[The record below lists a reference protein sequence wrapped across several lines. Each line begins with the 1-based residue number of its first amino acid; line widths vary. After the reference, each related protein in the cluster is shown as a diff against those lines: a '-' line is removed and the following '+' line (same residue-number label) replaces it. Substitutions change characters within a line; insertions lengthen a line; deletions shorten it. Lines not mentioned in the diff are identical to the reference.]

1 MTDTLSTGALTQ
13 GAPSYQEVLGARESS
28 NNYQAVNQLGYLG
41 KYQMGG
47 MALQDIGYKD
57 AQGNWTGK
65 NGINSPQDFLASP
78 SVQEQAQMELM
89 DKQDSY
95 ISNYGTDKFIGTIF
109 QGIPVTQ
116 EGLRAASHLVGAKAV
131 DNMLRTGE
139 VPQDA
144 NGVKAIEYLQ
154 LGASISPTSKPAP
167 AATVGEQKQ
176 QRLQEV
182 SKTKQETLATKS
194 ESKQLEISGLSEAE
208 QNILNQ
214 GMSSYVRNGTTG
226 TAASR
231 AEEFLAAQDKLSAIQ
246 QRKVEEDS
254 NVIFEDLDNPL
265 QYTGNTLLS
274 TVNTIGN
281 LAGGLVSIPSSIR
294 AAYNLSDATNEGF
307 EKYQS
312 IIAKQQAGLNLSPS
326 EREFANTDEF
336 VNISQ
341 GMESMANA
349 QSIQDSFGILGD
361 YVNTELTD
369 DFVKEGVS
377 IFNEVVNRDLTLGEF
392 VSESVNLLTS
402 SPGALGQASVESLPY
417 VLASTYSLP
426 LTVASGWANN
436 QQEALDEFQKN
447 NDGDIPTGQELA
459 NVVMLS
465 GAQAL
470 VDHFGDRLVGGRGLR
485 NALKRVAGTRASDAV
500 THVVT
505 GTAGEFVA
513 EGGAE
518 ILGQLAASAGQG
530 NVDLAQAYASGLLGA
545 GAGGTTSG
553 AISAANLSVEALDNI
568 PESSGS
574 MTGVLGRARDAVTS
588 AATTA
593 RETVSQ
599 AAEVAQEP
607 TETTT
612 TTEQATT
619 AEEAPEADLDVRL
632 AQAFTESDANPDRAQ
647 EIEAPVREEYNSLKQ
662 EAMAIVQSG
671 VTDET
676 ITPEQQEVLG
686 RFGEA
691 QKVIRARNKEIKSR
705 DTARQANQL
714 ATAST
719 NSPAVQSAVS
729 NVLGSIELDP
739 EAITADQATAILGNN
754 NIRLNTEQRSKLEHH
769 VRVAKSMEEVGK
781 EVQFGGNGNIGI
793 NQYLEE
799 VGAALEINDVATA
812 NESLDA
818 LKSWQQQ
825 HVTKLQSNVHNG
837 KPMTARLRA
846 TVAKE
851 IKAMNAAVAKLE
863 NDLLYVDAPTQEE
876 QANVANNAIN
886 TNDTSSNT
894 AVDTERQV
902 ELVEKYSTSELRSNP
917 DKIYVF
923 GDNTL
928 RKGKGGQAAIRDES
942 NAMGIATKLLPSR
955 KDNAYFTDDQFEQNK
970 SIIDA
975 DIKAIK
981 DASQGKTVVLPTGG
995 LGTGL
1000 SDLGNKAPRTAAY
1013 LNKALKDAFG
1023 YDNPLGV
1030 AEQQAPE
1037 TALAVEDAP
1046 VAEASVSTEEVTT
1059 ELKEIFKEL
1068 DSDPAIVDQVV
1079 NDVLA
1084 LNEEGVQFDTALA
1097 GLREQ
1102 YGQNTIDAAVDSLSK
1117 LFPST
1122 RDSLAGRMTTPEGG
1136 GLKVPVKPEGQDARK
1151 FARSY
1156 NWIQAYYI
1164 PKTSKGNILQSVPN
1178 LISGQT
1184 ATSIA
1189 NFIGRD
1195 LTNDEAALVKDF
1207 KTKHASFKK
1216 VFDQLFDANPKKRDF
1231 RDNDPQLYLADF
1243 NEENISTAV
1252 WTAIYN
1258 WIATRGGDTFINDS
1272 PTINTMV
1279 GRDTKAD
1286 VPYELYNLLGKVG
1299 VGRNTLSETLGRD
1312 IMNLLHIQ
1320 TTGQAPHHLDSKMTN
1335 SVGQLALTV
1344 MKDMKVL
1351 TTSVVEAKELAKFNP
1366 KATQEDLKSN
1376 VKLNFYRIKTKLN
1389 SEGKEKV
1396 VKPLRDIATTLRQ
1409 ANLSVDKTSDRMW
1422 ANAFGDI
1429 SKRKEPSFE
1438 PIKKVAKKVKGS
1450 DQKITKAEQEILR
1463 KDQNRK
1469 HFIRDDEWAA
1479 FNALGLDNMAKI
1491 LGDKPKSEVHVTMR
1505 DRQVNINENI
1515 QRELGNFQEF
1525 VHMRDESGKEH
1536 FYFEHSKWTNGRYGI
1551 ESTLVNPQ
1559 GIKSHRAFIGQEGW
1573 VTTID
1578 PKANNRWFWAAMKEP
1593 LGIKSA
1599 EGIDAEM
1606 QQVIDILKG
1615 FLEEGEIDENNADI
1629 VTTYLNSST
1638 NKANQKAES
1647 FTALMNLAKYQ
1658 RADENNET
1666 FRTDMYIEIDGK
1678 TNGVILSMLQYADG
1692 ADREDLIARL
1702 GKGGIYAGDYA
1713 NFNEFKR
1720 DGNKDAYEEIA
1731 DIWMK
1736 SVQRAADAGN
1746 MNPKA
1751 FRGAQYIF
1759 GLIDLVRD
1767 ETGTKVVANQ
1777 KGERNLAKSPLMV
1790 TNYGSG
1796 DQSVQESLAENFIAR
1811 VYEMINDN
1819 PENYD
1824 FIARAV
1830 NAIVPNSLSPT
1841 TGMPLEE
1848 TINPENVNKIKN
1860 FIIDQFGGPVSDAIN
1875 ARYANTKAGQKAV
1888 NDTLDLMYRM
1898 HSAVRNDLIDKA
1910 TKQAIASGEVVEGIT
1925 TLSAEKMAEIE
1936 EQIKVLSPQIK
1947 TFYSKAN
1954 TDFNHNM
1961 SLAGSRTA
1969 TKADSGAY
1977 LIDAQYKEGGSYVT
1991 GQTNI
1996 KVPSAPGV
2004 AGGVTTIHSLDALIM
2019 SELYGGDVDVIGVHD
2034 AILVG
2039 LGDAQQGG
2047 EALNRATYNA
2057 MKSMTIPVEV
2067 LHSYDQAR
2075 KAFAAYSAR
2084 EDVDSK
2090 ALAKDFYNAGGN
2102 KLSYRKEEGKTVF
2115 GREAMNNRLAD
2126 IRRVAERSLKLKD
2139 EVLNTPNLVVHQYA
2153 DELGATA
2160 VTFNE
2165 TAVEAETQAQ
2175 KENIGKEAARST
2187 EEVFHEAMYHA
2198 NNPSQEGVELGSSS
2212 INETVSPSQYD
2223 STQVVDA
2230 TNVQEVFDN
2239 LPNTGGKQENDAH
2252 KAVLRERINHFG
2264 SFIMNPFRLHMR
2276 TKEDAPNYGVM
2287 TDSDIFIT
2295 NLAEGAPVTSSMLA
2309 RGIQMS
2315 NEEVMAHEL
2324 NHLVYLEGLS
2334 KDSQE
2339 RRQVERMFLA
2349 ARDQLDYT
2357 VFLNNPNAASEAEI
2371 EGAKATFNHMF
2382 FERSGQSLAEFAAF
2396 GTTNERFMNALEN
2409 VQLKPSKI
2417 FKGTIGEIF
2426 RNILNTLVDIISNRV
2441 LGLKGLSSD
2450 RKLVKLLDNMHRV
2463 NAKKRH
2469 GFLLRAEK
2477 AALTYQQVISKPVD
2491 LVANAVKKALTSKTL
2506 LNNRYSVISGTAQFL
2521 KASQD
2526 ERATAVMRKGFNE
2539 IRDNVIGTRNGFFV
2553 TTMDEIIGRTKG
2565 NAEVRDLARAAN
2577 IQLDQQRKQVKT
2589 AMTDNINQSFLTEM
2603 SDEDWVAVSKVF
2615 LKGDINR
2622 LLGLGLGTIQELI
2635 NSPVAL
2641 DNMISQLESQLVG
2654 NVNANFYLRQAR
2666 NLGYYMVN
2674 GKSREKVALLNAH
2687 NIAKVF
2693 GNPSVRVSD
2702 AAAANVE
2709 PIIDSLA
2716 TLHAMKE
2723 MHPEHLS
2730 RAGAI
2735 LTREMAANPDNNGIS
2750 AVLMAHAALKVQSE
2764 QQFSSKAE
2772 YKALAIK
2779 GWTKEVYKSGVGL
2792 ETATAREHADLI
2804 AQGYI
2809 RGARIPND
2817 PADPVQEPRWIYY
2830 APDGA
2835 LAPYMSTIVSLTND
2849 VAKGSNRQKVNEKWG
2864 ATNPRQAGGVDT
2876 LQINK
2881 SKINAMKEM
2890 NARPNGPTGA
2900 STENYMIP
2908 IVNPKGEIVD
2918 WRYMMSEDNKDNLLQ
2933 KDNNAAEILGSM
2945 AGNIVDKV
2953 ESAKVNHEVV
2963 KLTKKYWDAE
2973 KDTRSKAYVKI
2984 GLESVEPRYREI
2996 WHQLPEA
3003 MREDIRNVWGENAFM
3018 VRADLVNHFFGYR
3031 KYSLTE
3037 MFQKDPEARKWYERM
3052 VVDFMTALVGE
3063 KAARHIRTAENFL
3076 QAVTQEVK
3084 DVVIVKS
3091 GIVTISNMLSNTMLL
3106 VMNGMSPARAL
3117 RYQYEAYRNSS
3128 EMIKEQRQVKFLT
3141 SQLTSKSLSATD
3153 RRRKEAEIARL
3164 NRRISQ
3170 NPTYQA
3176 YAAGLMPTIVEDV
3189 AADTEFT
3196 NTMRGKAQ
3204 RAVSEGIDNKLGF
3217 TASWFRE
3224 GVKSVIG
3231 LPDTELYKFMNNMV
3245 MQSDFVA
3252 RYAIL
3257 KHWEETNNVK
3267 PGDTQWNSLVG
3278 EAEELFVNF
3287 DAPTH
3292 KGLQYLNDIGIA
3304 WFSKYVLRVN
3314 RAIARTFVKNPTAAA
3329 LAVIGVEASGIGIDN
3344 PAGSSVFGGG
3354 DITRIIADPLSK
3366 AIDATDLAMTANLIG
3381 LGS

>member
-154 LGASISPTSKPAP
+154 LGASISPTSNPAP

-336 VNISQ
+336 ANISQ

-349 QSIQDSFGILGD
+349 QSIQGSFGILGD

-377 IFNEVVNRDLTLGEF
+377 IFNEVVNGDLTLGEF

-417 VLASTYSLP
+417 VLASTYNLP

-545 GAGGTTSG
+545 GAGGATSG

-574 MTGVLGRARDAVTS
+574 VAGALGRARDAVTS

-599 AAEVAQEP
+599 ATEVAQEP

-705 DTARQANQL
+705 DAARQANQL

-719 NSPAVQSAVS
+719 NSPAVQTAVT

-769 VRVAKSMEEVGK
+769 VRVAKTMEEVGK

-851 IKAMNAAVAKLE
+851 IKAMNAAIAKIE
-863 NDLLYVDAPTQEE
+863 NDLLYVDAPTQQE
-876 QANVANNAIN
+876 QANEF
-886 TNDTSSNT
+886 NDTTSIDSVGGDVPVT
-894 AVDTERQV
+894 
-902 ELVEKYSTSELRSNP
+902 TSE
-917 DKIYVF
+917 
-923 GDNTL
+923 
-928 RKGKGGQAAIRDES
+928 Q
-942 NAMGIATKLLPSR
+942 
-955 KDNAYFTDDQFEQNK
+955 
-970 SIIDA
+970 
-975 DIKAIK
+975 
-981 DASQGKTVVLPTGG
+981 
-995 LGTGL
+995 
-1000 SDLGNKAPRTAAY
+1000 
-1013 LNKALKDAFG
+1013 
-1023 YDNPLGV
+1023 V
-1030 AEQQAPE
+1030 AEQQAPQ
-1037 TALAVEDAP
+1037 TATAVEDAP
-1046 VAEASVSTEEVTT
+1046 VAEASVSPEEVTS

-1084 LNEEGVQFDTALA
+1084 LNEEGVQFDTALT

-1102 YGQNTIDAAVDSLSK
+1102 YGQNTIDAAVESLSK

-1122 RDSLAGRMTTPEGG
+1122 RDSLAGRMTTPDGG

-1156 NWIQAYYI
+1156 NWIQAYYK

-1216 VFDQLFDANPKKRDF
+1216 VFDELFDANPKKRDF
-1231 RDNDPQLYLADF
+1231 KDNDPQLYLADF

-1272 PTINTMV
+1272 STINTMV

-1286 VPYELYNLLGKVG
+1286 VPYELYQLLGKVG
-1299 VGRNTLSETLGRD
+1299 VGRNSLSETLGRD

-1351 TTSVVEAKELAKFNP
+1351 TTTTIESKELARFNP
-1366 KATQEDLKSN
+1366 KATQEDLASN
-1376 VKLNFYRIKTKLN
+1376 VKLNFYRIKTKIN
-1389 SEGKEKV
+1389 PEGREEV
-1396 VKPLRDIATTLRQ
+1396 VKSLRDIATTLRQ
-1409 ANLSVDKTSDRMW
+1409 ANVSVDNTSDRMW
-1422 ANAFGDI
+1422 SNAFGDI
-1429 SKRKEPSFE
+1429 STRKEPSFE
-1438 PIKKVAKKVKGS
+1438 PIKKVAKRVKGS
-1450 DQKITKAEQEILR
+1450 TQKITQAEQDILR
-1463 KDQNRK
+1463 KHQNRK

-1505 DRQVNINENI
+1505 ERQANINANI

-1525 VHMRDESGKEH
+1525 AHMRDESGKEH

-1573 VTTID
+1573 VTTIN
-1578 PKANNRWFWAAMKEP
+1578 PKANNRWFWAAMDEP

-1615 FLEEGEIDENNADI
+1615 FLEEGEIDENNADV

-1692 ADREDLIARL
+1692 ANREDLIARL

-1796 DQSVQESLAENFIAR
+1796 DQSVQESLAEDFIAR
-1811 VYEMINDN
+1811 VYDMINDN

-1824 FIARAV
+1824 YVARAV
-1830 NAIVPNSLSPT
+1830 NAIVPNSMSPT

-1848 TINPENVNKIKN
+1848 VINPKNVNKIKN

-1910 TKQAIASGEVVEGIT
+1910 TKQAIANGEVVEGIT

-1947 TFYSKAN
+1947 TFFSKAN

-1961 SLAGSRTA
+1961 SLAGSRTT

-1977 LIDAQYKEGGSYVT
+1977 AIDAQYKEGGSYVT

-2057 MKSMTIPVEV
+2057 MKSMTIPNEV
-2067 LHSYDQAR
+2067 LRSYDQAR

-2102 KLSYRKEEGKTVF
+2102 KLSYRREEGKTVF

-2126 IRRVAERSLKLKD
+2126 IRRVADRSLELKD

-2165 TAVEAETQAQ
+2165 TAVEAETQVQ

-2287 TDSDIFIT
+2287 TDSDIYLT
-2295 NLAEGAPVTSSMLA
+2295 NMAEGSTVTSSMLA

-2334 KDSQE
+2334 QDSQE

-2349 ARDQLDYT
+2349 AREQLDHT

-2426 RNILNTLVDIISNRV
+2426 RNILNTIVDIISNRV

-2539 IRDNVIGTRNGFFV
+2539 IRDNIIGTRNGFFV

-2603 SDEDWVAVSKVF
+2603 TDEDWVAVSKVF

-2693 GNPSVRVSD
+2693 GNPGVRVSD

-2735 LTREMAANPDNNGIS
+2735 LTREMAVNPDNNGIS

-2764 QQFSSKAE
+2764 QQFSSRAE

-2779 GWTKEVYKSGVGL
+2779 GWTKEVYKAGVGL

-2953 ESAKVNHEVV
+2953 ESAKVNRDVV
-2963 KLTKKYWDAE
+2963 NLTKKYWDAE

-3128 EMIKEQRQVKFLT
+3128 EMIKEQRQVKLLT
-3141 SQLTSKSLSATD
+3141 SQLTSQSLSATD

-3267 PGDTQWNSLVG
+3267 PGDAQWNSLVG

-3314 RAIARTFVKNPTAAA
+3314 RAIARTFAKNPTAAA